1 MYILVKG
8 LNGRLVFMMDDEVD
22 FHILMKELKS
32 LLKESLFVSK
42 DYFPKAFFDFK
53 SRILNE
59 SQMKTFLHIILES
72 QAVIFDGIAIEKAKP
87 VQHMKLID
95 RTIHAGEI
103 ITVYEDTL
111 ITGQINPGAIVYF
124 KSRLYVL
131 KGIMGTVEGINE
143 NAIVS
148 SSCYKNANI
157 RYFGNVRQDFTSL
170 EMTLFY
176 YKDKQIY
183 LNKGDELICQE

>member
-1 MYILVKG
+1 
-8 LNGRLVFMMDDEVD
+8 
-22 FHILMKELKS
+22 
-32 LLKESLFVSK
+32 
-42 DYFPKAFFDFK
+42 
-53 SRILNE
+53 
-59 SQMKTFLHIILES
+59 
-72 QAVIFDGIAIEKAKP
+72 
-87 VQHMKLID
+87 
-95 RTIHAGEI
+95 
-103 ITVYEDTL
+103 
-111 ITGQINPGAIVYF
+111 
-124 KSRLYVL
+124 
-131 KGIMGTVEGINE
+131 MGTVEGINE